1 MDFKDI
7 KGKQHYLYDSIVEFN
22 ALTEDIEVA
31 GHWRKCYDNDWVVT
45 DDGYVCQILKR
56 FAVKDHYGK
65 KSIECVRTVCGTFK
79 IADKKRLMLGKD
91 GIAENIYSFSGT
103 TISKRRYAKD
113 GRQGKEML
121 FARYIASGMDAK
133 EAFRTIYP
141 KAQSKRYIDGKVNT
155 LLKSE
160 KVLNM
165 VNEERS
171 KLMNEL
177 GVSNEWIIERYRD
190 MVEIAEKPS
199 DVLRSLDSLAKI
211 AGLFDTEKKQE
222 SLTVWSGFSPEQMEA
237 LKSGHTEAK
246 LIGHAEKD
254 K

>member
-7 KGKQHYLYDSIVEFN
+7 KDKRYYLYDSVVEFN
-22 ALTEDIEVA
+22 ALSEGNELI
-31 GHWRKCYDNDWVVT
+31 GHWRECHDEDWALT
-45 DDGYVCQILKR
+45 DDGCVCQILKR
-56 FAVKDHYGK
+56 FAIKDHRGK
-65 KSIECVRTVCGTFK
+65 RTIDCVRTVCGTFK
-79 IADKKRLMLGKD
+79 VADKKRLMLGKD

-103 TISKRRYAKD
+103 SVSKKRLRKD
-113 GRQGKEML
+113 GSGKEML

-133 EAFRTIYP
+133 EAFTTIYP
-141 KAQSKRYIDGKVNT
+141 KAQSKKYINEKVNT

-160 KVLNM
+160 RVLNM

-171 KLMNEL
+171 KLMNGL

-190 MVEIAEKPS
+190 IVEIAEKPS
-199 DVLRSLDSLAKI
+199 DILRSLDSLSKI

-237 LKSGHTEAK
+237 LKNGDVETK
-246 LIGHAEKD
+246 LIGHAEKEE
-254 K
+254 